1 MPTVIPSANQ
11 LNGLIVTVDF
21 TTFILNQGLTVAAAE
36 TLNPDTA
43 INLQAT
49 GGHRF
54 VIHGTVVANDPQTGT
69 AFGGG
74 SGNNTYTV
82 SQSGMVLGDFAF
94 NTPGG
99 VSISN
104 AGLVE
109 GRSVAIRISSAG
121 PFSTGSNSDIVNT
134 GTIRGMVSVQADAVR
149 ISNGGLMAVQTGPAI
164 DIQAAGAVIQNSGTI
179 IGAAAAIRGATL
191 SSGDVT
197 IINTGTITGEIFL
210 DDTAADSIT
219 NGGSITGMIR
229 TEGGNDTLSNTGT
242 ITGDVLTGAGDDVL
256 ENAGRIIGDVWT
268 GTGNDRVDLRGG
280 TVTGLVNTGTG
291 NDTVI
296 VDDETVILSEFLGGG
311 TDEVMS
317 YARSFVLAAGYERLV
332 LAGTAIEGHG
342 NAGANTLVGNG
353 MDNLLRGAAG
363 ADTILGGAGRDDLRG
378 GWAADSL
385 SGGADEDTLWG
396 GDGNDTLSGN
406 EDDDL
411 LYGQAGNDALAGES
425 GDDRLFA
432 GAGNDTL
439 TGGAGLDTM
448 TGGLGS
454 DVFVFAATSES
465 PVEAPDTI
473 TDFRSGRDVINLE
486 AAFGGVLQFIGTAAF
501 TGTGQVRYSAVDGGI
516 MVQVD
521 TVSRGAGHEMEI
533 FLAGISQVLASD
545 FVL

>member
-1 MPTVIPSANQ
+1 MPTVIPNANL
-11 LNGLIVTVDF
+11 LNGFLVPANF
-21 TTFILNQGLTVAAAE
+21 TTFVLNQGLTVAAPE
-36 TLNPDTA
+36 TLSADAA
-43 INLQAT
+43 INLQGT

-54 VIHGTVVANDPQTGT
+54 VIHGTVVAYDQQTGT

-82 SQSGMVLGDFAF
+82 SQSGMVLGDIAI

-109 GRSVAIRISSAG
+109 GKSLAIRISSAG
-121 PFSTGSNSDIVNT
+121 PFSTGSNSDILNT
-134 GTIRGMVSVQADAVR
+134 GTIRGMVSVQADTVR
-149 ISNGGLMAVQTGPAI
+149 IANSGLMAVQGGAAI
-164 DIQAAGAVIQNSGTI
+164 DIQGAGTDIQNSGTI
-179 IGAAAAIRGATL
+179 IGDIWGATL
-191 SSGDVT
+191 SSGDVS
-197 IINTGTITGEIFL
+197 IINTGAIAGEIFL
-210 DDTAADSIT
+210 DNTAADSIT
-219 NGGSITGMIR
+219 NGGTITGLIR
-229 TEGGNDTLSNTGT
+229 TEGGNDAVSNTGT
-242 ITGDVLTGAGDDVL
+242 ITGDVLTGAGNDVL
-256 ENAGRIIGDVWT
+256 LNAGRIVGNVWT
-268 GTGNDRVDLRGG
+268 GSGNDRVDLRGG
-280 TVTGLVNTGTG
+280 TVTGQVNTGSG

-311 TDEVMS
+311 VDEVIS
-317 YARSFVLAAGYERLV
+317 HARSFALAAGFDRLE
-332 LAGTAIEGHG
+332 LAGTAIEGNG
-342 NAGANTLVGNG
+342 NAGANTLQGNVF
-353 MDNLLRGAAG
+353 DNLLRGGAG
-363 ADTILGGAGRDDLRG
+363 ADTIFGGAGRDDLRG

-411 LYGQAGNDALAGES
+411 LYGQAGNDALAGDA
-425 GDDRLFA
+425 GDDRIFA
-432 GAGNDTL
+432 GAGNDTV

-486 AAFGGVLQFIGTAAF
+486 AAFGGVLLFIGTAAF
-501 TGTGQVRYSAVDGGI
+501 TGSGQVRYSAVDGGI
-516 MVQVD
+516 MVEVD
-521 TVSRGAGHEMEI
+521 TVSRGSGHEMEI